1 MILTSSLK
9 RTTWLASFVAIV
21 ASIVLLTG
29 VSAHAQANTSQNI
42 TMSPASTLLSIKPG
56 DSVQKSFQIMNSGGD
71 TFRVAT
77 SVSPY
82 YVTGL
87 EYTPQFNQLPGTTQT
102 SSWIKILN
110 PNTTVA
116 PQEST
121 TINYTVAVPAGTA
134 PGGYYAVLFAE
145 TQPVNGNEQT
155 GVVPRNRVGNILY
168 ITVEGPVTMSGDVKV
183 EHLGSFRYQPTV
195 PLGAVVSNTGG
206 IHFQTTVRTSVKS
219 ITGKQIYS
227 ATIERYVL
235 PQTERKI
242 VIDWS
247 PTSPIGIYTVSR
259 SANVAGTERTLPDE
273 RFIYIQPWVI
283 VVIVALTL
291 SVVLFF
297 LTRASARRKNP
308 PAKQVKK

>member
-1 MILTSSLK
+1 MAYNFSLK
-9 RTTWLASFVAIV
+9 RTTWLVSFVAVFVSV
-21 ASIVLLTG
+21 ALLSG
-29 VSAHAQANTSQNI
+29 ASAHAQANTSQNI

-56 DSVQKSFQIMNSGGD
+56 ASIQKSFQILNNGGD
-71 TFRVAT
+71 SFSVAT

-82 YVTGL
+82 FVTGL

-116 PQEST
+116 PQKST
-121 TINYTVAVPAGTA
+121 TINYTVTVPAGTA

-145 TQPVNGNEQT
+145 TQPTDSNENNG
-155 GVVPRNRVGNILY
+155 VIARNRVGNILY
-168 ITVEGPVTMSGDVKV
+168 ITVEGPVTMSGDVKA
-183 EHLGSFRYQPTV
+183 ESLGGFRYQPSI
-195 PLGAVVSNTGG
+195 PLGVIVTNTGG
-206 IHFQTTVRTSVKS
+206 IHFQTTVTARVKS
-219 ITGKQIYS
+219 FMGKQIYS
-227 ATIERYVL
+227 TTLDRYVL

-242 VIDWS
+242 AIDWA
-247 PTSPIGIYTVSR
+247 PTSPIGFYTVSR

-283 VVIVALTL
+283 VVIVALAL
-291 SVVLFF
+291 SAVLFF
-297 LTRASARRKNP
+297 LTRASARRKNH